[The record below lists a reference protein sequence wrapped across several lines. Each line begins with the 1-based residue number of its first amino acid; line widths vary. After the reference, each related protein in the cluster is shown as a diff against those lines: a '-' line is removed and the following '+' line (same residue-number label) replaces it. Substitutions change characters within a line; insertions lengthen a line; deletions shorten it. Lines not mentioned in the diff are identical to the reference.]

1 MGTHRNR
8 GIMSALLQNG
18 AIIQRIRHKELV
30 CPYLLLVFF
39 LLLLF
44 LFKLSLSWLLVKGGM
59 EA

>member
-1 MGTHRNR
+1 
-8 GIMSALLQNG
+8 MSALLQNG